1 MPSSGVTPFERSEV
15 GSRISGILHVLDR
28 GEFDCLAARRRLLPG
43 LRLLT
48 MAT

>member
-15 GSRISGILHVLDR
+15 GSRIFGIPHVFDR
-28 GEFDCLAARRRLLPG
+28 GEFDCLVARRRLLSS